1 MGQSGWY
8 GVRVRVAVQALEV
21 DLGRGQVAI
30 GVVVLGS
37 NATVGRKSQARSVR
51 VLIGVEQDVCAVVL
65 VVTGGVSNGGTR
77 MGAERNL
84 LSRAA
89 VGLQCEDVGASAC
102 LQIEKEICGCHGVCM
117 GVMSWSWATFCMSS
131 RGESHS
137 GPELSP
143 YRRNDSTHSS
153 IYPIGQVPLYTPS
166 YSTQRRCTLNSHT
179 QLKYILC
186 AIHTRPRRMLS
197 CRKSNKPHLALS
209 SSTQSAEEDGV
220 SIDI

>member
-1 MGQSGWY
+1 MGQSWWD

-30 GVVVLGS
+30 GVVAFGS
-37 NATVGRKSQARSVR
+37 NAAVGRESQTGPIC

-89 VGLQCEDVGASAC
+89 VGLQCENVGASAC
-102 LQIEKEICGCHGVCM
+102 LQIEKGICGCHGVCM
-117 GVMSWSWATFCMSS
+117 CMCMGVVSWSRATFCMSS

-143 YRRNDSTHSS
+143 YRRNDSTYPN
-153 IYPIGQVPLYTPS
+153 IYAIGQVSL
-166 YSTQRRCTLNSHT
+166 
-179 QLKYILC
+179 YIL
-186 AIHTRPRRMLS
+186 S
-197 CRKSNKPHLALS
+197 
-209 SSTQSAEEDGV
+209 
-220 SIDI
+220 